1 MIIVVETFLTDR
13 HTLLT
18 LFFGDSEKGRILN
31 IGSRKWIDQ
40 GMYSVT
46 QEIMFNGFNARNLTF
61 RYKWISFYNGF
72 IGRSDK

>member
-1 MIIVVETFLTDR
+1 MIIVVETFLAHR

-18 LFFGDSEKGRILN
+18 LFFGDSGKGRISN
-31 IGSRKWIDQ
+31 IGSSKLIDQ

-46 QEIMFNGFNARNLTF
+46 QEIMSNGFNARNLTF
-61 RYKWISFYNGF
+61 RYKYISFYDGF